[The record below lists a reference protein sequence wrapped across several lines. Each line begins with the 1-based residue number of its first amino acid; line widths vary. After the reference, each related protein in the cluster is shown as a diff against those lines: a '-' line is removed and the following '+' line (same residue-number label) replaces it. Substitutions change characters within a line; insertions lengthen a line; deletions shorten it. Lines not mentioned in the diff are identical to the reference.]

1 MLLLLLLLLLLLPLL
16 LLLAAA
22 ATTTTTAA
30 AAAAAAAAAGEGG
43 IGVGELGEELGD
55 MGCDAVCKCVRRGA
69 FNRPQASHVT
79 RHTSHVTH
87 NALSM
92 AEAAADSGPRDLSVL
107 RLALALT
114 QVLQW
119 GLYEGSW
126 FMVCG

>member
-1 MLLLLLLLLLLLPLL
+1 MLLLLLLLLLPLL
-16 LLLAAA
+16 PLLLLLAAA
-22 ATTTTTAA
+22 AAATTTAA
-30 AAAAAAAAAGEGG
+30 AAGGGGG

-119 GLYEGSW
+119 GLYEASW
-126 FMVCG
+126 FVVCG

>member
-1 MLLLLLLLLLLLPLL
+1 MLLLLLLPLLPLL

-22 ATTTTTAA
+22 AATTTTAA
-30 AAAAAAAAAGEGG
+30 AAGG
-43 IGVGELGEELGD
+43 GSIGVGELGEELGD
-55 MGCDAVCKCVRRGA
+55 MGCDAVCKCARRGA